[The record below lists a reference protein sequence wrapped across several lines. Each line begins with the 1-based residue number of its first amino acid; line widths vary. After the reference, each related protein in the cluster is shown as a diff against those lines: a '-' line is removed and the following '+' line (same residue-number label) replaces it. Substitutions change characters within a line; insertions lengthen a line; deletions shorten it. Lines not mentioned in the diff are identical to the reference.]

1 MKITRHLVIGLNN
14 YIVYDKIIYFFFCSQ
29 KLLTFNPHRR
39 ISASDA
45 LRHKYFK
52 DCDIDSVRTTSSLSP
67 TSTSESDSTDGRS
80 DTPVSK

>member
-1 MKITRHLVIGLNN
+1 MIKHKLYSL
-14 YIVYDKIIYFFFCSQ
+14 Q

-39 ISASDA
+39 ISASDS

-52 DCDIDSVRTTSSLSP
+52 DCDIESVRTTSSLSP
-67 TSTSESDSTDGRS
+67 TSESDSTDGRS